1 MLQQIMNKIYKL
13 NNEEYSTQEEYRE
26 ALRESDNRYN
36 SYEPWTDR
44 EDKELEN
51 LSKTMSV
58 PELADHFKRIE
69 GGIRSRLLKLSSSTS
84 IEQNKNESKADIFL
98 DAILNG
104 ANPITGE
111 ILEED
116 SVWKHPKIIGD
127 IQQFLKDNKN

>member
-1 MLQQIMNKIYKL
+1 MNKIYKL

-36 SYEPWTDR
+36 AYEPWTDR
-44 EDKELEN
+44 EDKELED

-58 PELADHFKRIE
+58 PELADHFKRME
-69 GGIRSRLLKLSSSTS
+69 GGIISRLLKISL
-84 IEQNKNESKADIFL
+84 EQNKNESKADIFL

-127 IQQFLKDNKN
+127 IQQFLKDNSD

>member
-1 MLQQIMNKIYKL
+1 MLKQITNKIYKL
-13 NNEEYSTQEEYRE
+13 NNEEYPTQEEYRE
-26 ALRESDNRYN
+26 ALRESDNRYK

-44 EDKELEN
+44 EDKELED

-58 PELADHFKRIE
+58 PELADHFKRME
-69 GGIRSRLLKLSSSTS
+69 GGIRSRLLKLSL
-84 IEQNKNESKADIFL
+84 EQNKNESKADIFL

-104 ANPITGE
+104 ANPGTRE

-127 IQQFLKDNKN
+127 IQQFLKDNED